1 MLRRYTAKHS
11 KTACHFDMLKKKY
24 VCKWGPKLLGLL
36 QETVRYQT
44 PWWNPKKLFPEYE
57 FRHYILK
64 IYTIIMNSY
73 KVLIIW
79 PCCSKYLTYM
89 NSFNPHSN
97 PHKAGTIWFPFCRG
111 GNWGKKE
118 TINSSQFTQ
127 LVTVNQMGWLQSWC
141 PYSLCTLHH
150 CLFHVILL

>member
-1 MLRRYTAKHS
+1 MLRRYIAKHA

-44 PWWNPKKLFPEYE
+44 PCWNPKKLFPEYE
-57 FRHYILK
+57 FKHYILK

-97 PHKAGTIWFPFCRG
+97 PHKAGTIWSPFCRG
-111 GNWGKKE
+111 GNWSKKE

-141 PYSLCTLHH
+141 PSSLCMLHH
-150 CLFHVILL
+150 CLFHGILL